1 MIRALQTTTILPSH
15 VGCVIFFK
23 IDKDRGSVKATKHVE
38 DNDVLDYKGESKGL
52 QNWFSL
58 SLKLWNS
65 QKDSLENS
73 HRLWNTERI
82 WKTQQDTKRPWHVMT
97 DHFSLINPESLRK
110 GTVVVIV
117 QQMPVEGWCSPL
129 VADHSSKLILLLLLN
144 PCMHN
149 KPLQSSSH
157 VLLHDGH
164 QLLLVL
170 LRDGHSLLPLCHLL
184 LRLSCRLGVQ
194 CWSACEGTGG
204 IW

>member
-1 MIRALQTTTILPSH
+1 
-15 VGCVIFFK
+15 
-23 IDKDRGSVKATKHVE
+23 
-38 DNDVLDYKGESKGL
+38 
-52 QNWFSL
+52 
-58 SLKLWNS
+58 
-65 QKDSLENS
+65 
-73 HRLWNTERI
+73 
-82 WKTQQDTKRPWHVMT
+82 MT

-144 PCMHN
+144 PCMYN

-164 QLLLVL
+164 RLLLVL